1 MQIGVGSMI
10 TNIKLEKVVVSNGVL
25 NQKVYVPIDITNQL
39 EMPILDTAQLDGV
52 LDTTQISLLN
62 HDSTPIKPFTR
73 IIIALTEDDR
83 DESETEYIYRLV
95 ENDIVTNVAMG
106 NEPLYRHSISLI
118 EITKTL
124 ERVAV
129 DNLTFTNYLD
139 DKYGT
144 DTPIKILYDYNDV
157 KNISGSS
164 SMMLVINVSGYYGIE
179 CLDPTYTSDSNYFC
193 GPYRILK
200 KSGYEIV
207 DSATEGALL
216 VVSNDTPT
224 ELTEEVGE
232 NELFNPNTQIM
243 LKDVNPQLD
252 TIIIGD
258 YVKFYDAAKDNTIS
272 TNVKCSIK
280 LTYYTSGIFWAL
292 KWFKQTAY
300 ADLTE
305 FYVHLP
311 DGGKKFLSTSGSFE
325 FTQKGIHTFYQK
337 YTWHSCE
344 WLLHWDIVAVD
355 SLSDLPQKYTIRD
368 VIDRLLSVCTLRREG
383 LDNPRFCLDIETGEK
398 LSQIMSPEFSFTQG
412 TLFEALQQIGEYIHA
427 IPRLIPNVTYGY
439 EYDVNGNVAN
449 TIRDDY
455 SNWNVI
461 TFDFLGGT
469 TEHAKTNYSILDAG
483 HPMEDFATSFV
494 SNIQNATQSNYDG
507 NTTITEPFIG
517 GYLST
522 RTESSNFEISDN
534 ACVFK
539 TRKRIRSI
547 ISVKVYTGGKVRD
560 ITPYVIEK
568 ASFNTKSTYTIGDN
582 YSSKAFFLYY
592 IEGEKN
598 IYNLEYLRENQTLA
612 SPFAKSQAIKN
623 ILSLDASVDVEE
635 YIKDLCVQIEYIPY
649 QDFKAKQYKTLV
661 DETSEDLSLFYNQ
674 QANEVDVDTYGES
687 INFALLKTGNQK
699 LTKTQYYKNLK
710 NLPRC
715 GFLMDSYYV
724 FGVNRELNVYTPIKT
739 TISLVKDYNEM
750 FAFNGIKKNIRQYEI
765 SEKECINRN
774 PDYQEFCF
782 IDTSFDMEDIFND
795 SSLHEFQDYIIE
807 KLSTLGFATNKNL
820 TQMANKLANNGEYKP
835 ISYAIVKTIS
845 AARDGTRET
854 HCFLLPTAC
863 FPFGKSIV
871 LSFAMDD
878 NYSAGTTSVNARE
891 FDNGDDDIL
900 NSYALENYIPYGNE
914 FGRFDSM
921 SVIFGADNPL
931 INYNNNIK
939 ENSKVLYKVNEDNIN
954 KDSSIVDFGEY
965 PFLVDKDSRE
975 RIQLTVQLHF
985 VTHNKKIIVGS
996 AMSHTTPL
1004 TTSAENSYKYVLF
1017 NNKPNKFDEFV
1028 NIESITNLGSPNVT
1042 LDKNKKFI
1050 KISPVTSCI
1059 NACGYG
1065 IIDSNNRLCVYVDEP
1080 VQVNENTKPIYLM
1093 FRSFI

>member
-1 MQIGVGSMI
+1 MI

-25 NQKVYVPIDITNQL
+25 NQKIYVPIDITNQL
-39 EMPILDTAQLDGV
+39 EMPILDTSQLDGV

-62 HDSTPIKPFTR
+62 HDSTPLKPFTR
-73 IIIALTEDDR
+73 IIIALTEDDK
-83 DESETEYIYRLV
+83 DGIETEYIYRLV
-95 ENDIVTNVAMG
+95 ENDIVTNIAMG
-106 NEPLYRHSISLI
+106 NNPLYRHSVSLI
-118 EITKTL
+118 EITKQL

-144 DTPIKILYDYNDV
+144 DTPIKILYDYNGI

-164 SMMLVINVSGYYGIE
+164 SMMLNITVSGYYGIE
-179 CLDPTYTSDSNYFC
+179 CSKPTYTSDSNYFC
-193 GPYRILK
+193 GPYRVLK
-200 KSGYEIV
+200 KSGYKI
-207 DSATEGALL
+207 ATENEDGALL
-216 VVSNDTPT
+216 VVSNDTPI
-224 ELTEEVGE
+224 ELTEGVEE
-232 NELFNPNTQIM
+232 DELFNPNTQIM

-258 YVKFYDAAKDNTIS
+258 YVKFYDATKDNTIS
-272 TNVKCSIK
+272 TNIKCSIK
-280 LTYYTSGIFWAL
+280 LTYYTSGLFWAL

-300 ADLTE
+300 ADLAE

-311 DGGKKFLSTSGSFE
+311 DGSKKILSTSDSFV

-337 YTWHSCE
+337 YTWLSCE
-344 WLLHWDIVAVD
+344 WLLHWDIVVVD

-383 LDNPRFCLDIETGEK
+383 LDNPRFCLDIETGKK

-427 IPRLIPNVTYGY
+427 IPRLMPNVTYGY
-439 EYDVNGNVAN
+439 EYDVNGNITN

-455 SNWNVI
+455 TNWNVV
-461 TFDFLGGT
+461 TFDFLGDT
-469 TEHAKTNYSILDAG
+469 TEHTKTDYSILDAD
-483 HPMEDFATSFV
+483 HPMEDFATNFV

-522 RTESSNFEISDN
+522 RTEASNFEISN
-534 ACVFK
+534 NVCVFK

-547 ISVKVYTGGKVRD
+547 ISVKVYSKGKVKD
-560 ITPYVIEK
+560 ITPNVIEK
-568 ASFNTKSTYTIGDN
+568 ASFNTKNTYTTSDM

-598 IYNLEYLRENQTLA
+598 IYNLEYLRENQT
-612 SPFAKSQAIKN
+612 SVSSFTNEQAIKN
-623 ILSLDASVDVEE
+623 ILKIDETMSVEK

-649 QDFKAKQYKTLV
+649 QDFKSRQYKTFV
-661 DETSEDLSLFYNQ
+661 DGVSQDLSLFYNQ
-674 QANEVDVDTYGES
+674 QANEIDVDSYGES
-687 INFALLKTGNQK
+687 INFALLKTGNPK
-699 LTKTQYYKNLK
+699 LSKTQYYKRLRNMPK
-710 NLPRC
+710 C
-715 GFLMDSYYV
+715 GNLMDGFYI
-724 FGVNRELNVYTPIKT
+724 FRLNRELNVYAPIKT
-739 TISLVKDYNEM
+739 TISLTKDYNEM
-750 FAFNGIKKNIRQYEI
+750 YSFNGVKKNVRQYEI

-774 PDYQEFCF
+774 PDYQEFCI

-795 SSLHEFQDYIIE
+795 DDLHEFQDYIIE

-820 TQMANKLANNGEYKP
+820 KQMANKLANNGEYKP

-871 LSFAMDD
+871 ISLAMDD

-891 FDNGDDDIL
+891 FDKGDDDIL

-931 INYNNNIK
+931 INYANNIK
-939 ENSKVLYKVNEDNIN
+939 ENSKALYKVNEDNIN
-954 KDSSIVDFGEY
+954 KDSSIVDFENY

-975 RIQLTVQLHF
+975 QIQLTIQLHF
-985 VTHNKKIIVGS
+985 VTYNKKIIVGS

-1004 TTSAENSYKYVLF
+1004 TTSTKNSYKYVLF
-1017 NNKPNKFDEFV
+1017 KNKPNKFDEFV
-1028 NIESITNLGSPNVT
+1028 NIESITNLGSPDVSMDENR
-1042 LDKNKKFI
+1042 KFI
-1050 KISPVTSCI
+1050 KISPVSSCI
-1059 NACGYG
+1059 DACGYG
-1065 IIDSNNRLCVYVDEP
+1065 IIDNNNRLCVYVDEFIKT
-1080 VQVNENTKPIYLM
+1080 NESTKPIYLM
-1093 FRSFI
+1093 FRSDI